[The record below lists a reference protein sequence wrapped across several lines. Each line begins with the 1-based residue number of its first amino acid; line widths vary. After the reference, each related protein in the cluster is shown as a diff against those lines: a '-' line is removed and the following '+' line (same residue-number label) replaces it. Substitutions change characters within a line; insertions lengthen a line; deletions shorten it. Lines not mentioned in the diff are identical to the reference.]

1 MFVIFGATGRA
12 GGKVARA
19 LLDQGETVRAAVRQ
33 PAKAKALR
41 QAGAEIVTAD
51 LTKADD
57 IAAALSGATAAFL
70 LNPPPVS
77 GDPFATT
84 AVIAQALAE
93 GARRAGLQKAVVLS
107 SVGAQHAD
115 GTGVI
120 ATLHQMETAFAGA
133 VPALTFLRAGYF
145 VETWEEVAD
154 AAISDGVLP
163 SFL

>member
-57 IAAALSGATAAFL
+57 IAAA
-70 LNPPPVS
+70 
-77 GDPFATT
+77 
-84 AVIAQALAE
+84 
-93 GARRAGLQKAVVLS
+93 
-107 SVGAQHAD
+107 
-115 GTGVI
+115 
-120 ATLHQMETAFAGA
+120 
-133 VPALTFLRAGYF
+133 
-145 VETWEEVAD
+145 
-154 AAISDGVLP
+154 
-163 SFL
+163 